1 MALRDGQVLAANDD
15 VDESRDSVDVRQWE
29 RWGPASLRPVVVAIS
44 LTALVMWVLTHM
56 STMTTPAVISMA
68 TGSSIALASDE
79 VSSSAAANSAGA
91 PPSGTQSGISAGTI
105 STGTT
110 SSPTTSAVLQTVVVQ
125 ILGEVHEPGL
135 VTLPSGARVS
145 DAIEA
150 AGGLLSPRSSGG
162 LNLAR
167 RVVDGE
173 QIIVSHKVPTAM
185 PVSGSTS
192 SGSMLSGSMLSGFS
206 PSGGF
211 ASGGTVDLNAADVA
225 ALDALP
231 GVGPVMAARIISW
244 RDQHGRF
251 TTINQLREISGI
263 GQRTFERLKPLVRI

>member
-1 MALRDGQVLAANDD
+1 MALRDGQVLAADDD
-15 VDESRDSVDVRQWE
+15 VDESPDSVDVRQWE
-29 RWGPASLRPVVVAIS
+29 RWGPASLRPVVVGIS

-68 TGSSIALASDE
+68 TGSSIAVASND
-79 VSSSAAANSAGA
+79 VSSSAMANSAGA
-91 PPSGTQSGISAGTI
+91 PPSGT
-105 STGTT
+105 T
-110 SSPTTSAVLQTVVVQ
+110 SVVAQTVVVQ

-135 VTLPSGARVS
+135 VTVPSGARVS

-173 QIIVSHKVPTAM
+173 QIIVSHKVPTTM
-185 PVSGSTS
+185 PVSSSTS
-192 SGSMLSGSMLSGFS
+192 SGFS
-206 PSGGF
+206 SSGGF
-211 ASGGTVDLNAADVA
+211 AGGTVDLNAADVA

-231 GVGPVMAARIISW
+231 GVGPVMAARIIAW

-263 GQRTFERLKPLVRI
+263 GQRTFERLKPLVHV